1 MRVVATFVFTND
13 NTSTALNGWRQIF
26 FFQEVLDEHLMWLMG
41 WSKQPRDKMPAKKLC
56 VGSNT
61 FLQVLCS
68 EFLGIRTYVH
78 SKSLQSCPTLCDP
91 VDCSPPVSSVHGISQ
106 ERIVE
111 WVAIPPPGD
120 LPNLGMEPMS
130 LASAALAGRFFTTE
144 PPGKPQNRTT

>member
-1 MRVVATFVFTND
+1 
-13 NTSTALNGWRQIF
+13 
-26 FFQEVLDEHLMWLMG
+26 
-41 WSKQPRDKMPAKKLC
+41 MPAKKLC

-120 LPNLGMEPMS
+120 LPNLGMEPVS